1 VPLTW
6 TCGGPSAAMASG
18 LTETWPAKKSQ
29 VAVERTRIQIALGT
43 RSHGILETVARLVL
57 RILVVVLLAITTS
70 SLARADSRL
79 QFLSDQLRYP
89 PASGQA
95 DDFRVR
101 TNAALALG
109 ATNDDGAV
117 APLCGGLDDPSAVVR
132 QAVAVGLKKLARP
145 SSKDCIQ
152 RHLASESNDGVK
164 AQLQKALDAL
174 SGGGGDSGS
183 PSVVSGAKYY
193 VSISPVS
200 NNTTRAGAD
209 VERIVHAAIAGKLGQ
224 LGEYQMAPAGES
236 NSDAKAAIAKRSLKG
251 FFLSVSVDKFDY
263 SDGNLRVKV
272 KIAVFS
278 YPGKDL
284 RGEVPAG
291 ATSQGTRPGD
301 TSTEDQLMTLV
312 SARAA
317 ELFAQNFK

>member
-1 VPLTW
+1 
-6 TCGGPSAAMASG
+6 M
-18 LTETWPAKKSQ
+18 
-29 VAVERTRIQIALGT
+29 
-43 RSHGILETVARLVL
+43 
-57 RILVVVLLAITTS
+57 LVVVLLATTAS
-70 SLARADSRL
+70 FARADSRL

-89 PASGQA
+89 PAAGQT

-109 ATNDDGAV
+109 ATNDEGAV

-132 QAVAVGLKKLARP
+132 QAVAVALKKLARG
-145 SSKDCIQ
+145 SSLDCMQ
-152 RHLASESNDGVK
+152 RHLASETNDGVK
-164 AQLQKALDAL
+164 TQLQHAIDAVN
-174 SGGGGDSGS
+174 GGGGGGGGGS
-183 PSVVSGAKYY
+183 TAVAGAKYY
-193 VSISPVS
+193 VSISPIA
-200 NNTTRAGAD
+200 NNTTRSAAD
-209 VERIVHAAIAGKLGQ
+209 VEKIVHAAIAGKLGQ
-224 LGEYQMAPAGES
+224 LGEYQLAPAGES
-236 NSDAKAAIAKRSLKG
+236 NTDAKAAIAKRSLKG
-251 FFLSVSVDKFDY
+251 FYLSVSVDKFDY

-291 ATSQGTRPGD
+291 ATAQGTRPGD
-301 TSTEDQLMTLV
+301 TASEDQLMGVV

>member
-1 VPLTW
+1 
-6 TCGGPSAAMASG
+6 M
-18 LTETWPAKKSQ
+18 
-29 VAVERTRIQIALGT
+29 
-43 RSHGILETVARLVL
+43 
-57 RILVVVLLAITTS
+57 LVVVLLATTAS
-70 SLARADSRL
+70 FARADSRL

-89 PASGQA
+89 PAAGQA

-117 APLCGGLDDPSAVVR
+117 SPLCGGLDDPSAVVR
-132 QAVAVGLKKLARP
+132 QAVAVALKKLARP
-145 SSKDCIQ
+145 SSLDCMQ
-152 RHLASESNDGVK
+152 KHLASESNDGVK
-164 AQLQKALDAL
+164 SQLQHAIDAVN
-174 SGGGGDSGS
+174 GGGGGGS
-183 PSVVSGAKYY
+183 APAVANAKYY
-193 VSISPVS
+193 VSISPVA
-200 NNTTRAGAD
+200 NNTSRAAGD
-209 VERIVHAAIAGKLGQ
+209 VEKIVHGAIAGKLAQ
-224 LGEYQMAPAGES
+224 LGEYQMAPPGES
-236 NSDAKAAIAKRSLKG
+236 NADAKAAVAKRSLKG
-251 FFLSVSVDKFDY
+251 FYLSVSVDKFDY

-291 ATSQGTRPGD
+291 ATAQGTRPGD
-301 TSTEDQLMTLV
+301 TASEDQLMGVV

>member
-1 VPLTW
+1 
-6 TCGGPSAAMASG
+6 M
-18 LTETWPAKKSQ
+18 
-29 VAVERTRIQIALGT
+29 
-43 RSHGILETVARLVL
+43 
-57 RILVVVLLAITTS
+57 VLLAITTS

-89 PASGQA
+89 PASGQP

-174 SGGGGDSGS
+174 AGGGGGGGDGGG
-183 PSVVSGAKYY
+183 PAVVSGAKYY
-193 VSISPVS
+193 IAISPIS
-200 NNTTRAGAD
+200 NNTTRSGAD
-209 VERIVHAAIAGKLGQ
+209 VERIVHAAIVSKLGQ

-236 NSDAKAAIAKRSLKG
+236 STDAKAAIAKRSLKG

>member
-1 VPLTW
+1 
-6 TCGGPSAAMASG
+6 M
-18 LTETWPAKKSQ
+18 
-29 VAVERTRIQIALGT
+29 
-43 RSHGILETVARLVL
+43 
-57 RILVVVLLAITTS
+57 LVVVLLATTS
-70 SLARADSRL
+70 SFALADSRL

-89 PASGQA
+89 PAAGQP

-117 APLCGGLDDPSAVVR
+117 TPLCSGLDDPSAVVR
-132 QAVAVGLKKLARP
+132 QAVAVALKKLARP
-145 SSKDCIQ
+145 SSLGCIQ
-152 RHLASESNDGVK
+152 KHLASESNDGVK
-164 AQLQKALDAL
+164 AQLQHAIDAVN
-174 SGGGGDSGS
+174 GGGGGGGA
-183 PSVVSGAKYY
+183 PTVANAKYY
-193 VSISPVS
+193 VSISPVT
-200 NNTTRAGAD
+200 NNTSRLAGD
-209 VERIVHAAIAGKLGQ
+209 VEKIVHYAITGKLAQ
-224 LGEYQMAPAGES
+224 LGEYQLAPAGES
-236 NSDAKAAIAKRSLKG
+236 NADAKAAVAKRSLKG
-251 FFLSVSVDKFDY
+251 FYLSVSVDKFDY

-291 ATSQGTRPGD
+291 ATAQGTRPGD
-301 TSTEDQLMTLV
+301 TASEDQLMGLV

>member
-1 VPLTW
+1 
-6 TCGGPSAAMASG
+6 M
-18 LTETWPAKKSQ
+18 
-29 VAVERTRIQIALGT
+29 
-43 RSHGILETVARLVL
+43 
-57 RILVVVLLAITTS
+57 LVVVLLATTAS
-70 SLARADSRL
+70 FARADSRL

-89 PASGQA
+89 PAAGQP

-117 APLCGGLDDPSAVVR
+117 SPLCGGLDDPSAVVR
-132 QAVAVGLKKLARP
+132 QAVAVALKKLARP
-145 SSKDCIQ
+145 SSLDCMQ
-152 RHLASESNDGVK
+152 RHLASETNDGVK
-164 AQLQKALDAL
+164 TQLQHAIDAVN
-174 SGGGGDSGS
+174 GGGGGGGS
-183 PSVVSGAKYY
+183 SVVANAKYY
-193 VSISPVS
+193 VSISPVA
-200 NNTTRAGAD
+200 NNTSRSAAD
-209 VERIVHAAIAGKLGQ
+209 VEKIVHAAIAGKLGQ
-224 LGEYQMAPAGES
+224 LGEYQLAPAGES
-236 NSDAKAAIAKRSLKG
+236 NTDAKAAIAKRSLKG
-251 FFLSVSVDKFDY
+251 FYLSVSVDKFDY

-301 TSTEDQLMTLV
+301 TASEDQLMGIV

>member
-1 VPLTW
+1 
-6 TCGGPSAAMASG
+6 
-18 LTETWPAKKSQ
+18 
-29 VAVERTRIQIALGT
+29 
-43 RSHGILETVARLVL
+43 VARLVL
-57 RILVVVLLAITTS
+57 RLLVVVLLAITTS

-89 PASGQA
+89 PASGQP

-174 SGGGGDSGS
+174 GGGGGGGGGS
-183 PSVVSGAKYY
+183 PAVVAGAKYY
-193 VSISPVS
+193 VSISPIS
-200 NNTTRAGAD
+200 NNTTRSGAD

-224 LGEYQMAPAGES
+224 LGEYQLAPAGES
-236 NSDAKAAIAKRSLKG
+236 SSDAKAAIAKRSLKG

-291 ATSQGTRPGD
+291 ASSQGTRPGD